1 MAAEAAN
8 NGFTKCANPECT
20 KESGKL
26 ICPQCKET
34 KKPLNVSSFCS
45 QDCFKTFWPIHK
57 LTHDF
62 HKETRAKVEAEANTK
77 SNAKPKSKKKG
88 TTA

>member
-1 MAAEAAN
+1 MAAEVAKTD
-8 NGFTKCANPECT
+8 FTKCANPECG

-34 KKPLNVSSFCS
+34 KKPLNVASFCS
-45 QDCFKTFWPIHK
+45 QECFKTFWPIHK

-62 HKETRAKVEAEANTK
+62 PKDAKAKVDSTK
-77 SNAKPKSKKKG
+77 KS
-88 TTA
+88 TIA